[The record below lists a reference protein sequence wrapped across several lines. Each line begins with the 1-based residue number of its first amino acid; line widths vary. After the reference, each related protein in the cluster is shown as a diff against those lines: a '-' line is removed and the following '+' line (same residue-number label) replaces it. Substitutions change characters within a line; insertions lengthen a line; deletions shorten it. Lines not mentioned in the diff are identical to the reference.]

1 MKIYNTLT
9 KKVEK
14 FIPHNDKEV
23 TMYTCGPTVYNY
35 AHIGNLRT
43 YLFEDFLE
51 KGLNYL
57 GYNVKRVMN
66 ITDVGHIVH
75 DADTGED
82 KMSNSAKKEGK
93 TAQEIAE
100 FYTEKFLEDLDKM
113 NIKRPEIIEKATSHI
128 NDYIHVIETLLEK
141 GYAYQA
147 GGNVYFDIS
156 KIPNY
161 YELSGRTE
169 ENQKIAV
176 RDDVS
181 HDLYKKNPYDFV
193 LWFTKSKF
201 EDQEQKWDSPWG
213 VGYPGWHIECSTL
226 ASLYLGEYLDLH
238 CGGVDLI
245 FPHHTN
251 EIAQS
256 EAYFGH
262 KWCNYWVHGEYLNDE
277 TGKMSKS
284 KGEFLTLSLLESK
297 KYLPLAYRYF
307 CLGSHYRKQLVF
319 SYDALNQA
327 QNTYLKLKNKVLSLK
342 DEGNI
347 LPDKVKLYEEKF
359 KDAINNDL
367 NTSLMLTLVYEVLKD
382 KELNDLT
389 KKEIIK
395 SFDKVLSL
403 DLLKKEEIK
412 LDIDE
417 KYILDK
423 IEERRKAK
431 ENKDYLLADKIREEL
446 LNKNVRLI
454 DTKDNTTYE
463 IINL

>member
-262 KWCNYWVHGEYLNDE
+262 KWCNYWAHGEYLNDE

-395 SFDKVLSL
+395 SFDKVLGL

>member
-319 SYDALNQA
+319 SYDTLNQA

-347 LPDKVKLYEEKF
+347 LSDKVKLYEEKF

-395 SFDKVLSL
+395 SFDKVLGL

>member
-75 DADTGED
+75 DADTCED

-347 LPDKVKLYEEKF
+347 LSDKVKLYEEKF

-395 SFDKVLSL
+395 SFDKVLGL

>member
-23 TMYTCGPTVYNY
+23 TMYTCGPTVCNY

-395 SFDKVLSL
+395 SFDKVLGL
-403 DLLKKEEIK
+403 DLLKKEERFQTSNLTLHLK
-412 LDIDE
+412 KTE
-417 KYILDK
+417 KEK
-423 IEERRKAK
+423 TKPEANRRK
-431 ENKDYLLADKIREEL
+431 
-446 LNKNVRLI
+446 
-454 DTKDNTTYE
+454 E
-463 IINL
+463 IPKT

>member
-307 CLGSHYRKQLVF
+307 CLGSHYRKQLVL

-347 LPDKVKLYEEKF
+347 LSDKVKLYEEKF

-395 SFDKVLSL
+395 SFDKVLGL

>member
-169 ENQKIAV
+169 ENQKVAV

-226 ASLYLGEYLDLH
+226 ARIYLGEYLDLH

-347 LPDKVKLYEEKF
+347 LSDKVKLYEENF

-395 SFDKVLSL
+395 SFDKVLGL

>member
-181 HDLYKKNPYDFV
+181 HDLYKRNPYDFV

-395 SFDKVLSL
+395 SFDKVLGL

-412 LDIDE
+412 IDIDE

>member
-347 LPDKVKLYEEKF
+347 LSDKVKLYEEKF

-395 SFDKVLSL
+395 SFDKVLGL

-412 LDIDE
+412 LNIDE

-446 LNKNVRLI
+446 LNKDVRLI
-454 DTKDNTTYE
+454 DT
-463 IINL
+463 

>member
-1 MKIYNTLT
+1 M
-9 KKVEK
+9 
-14 FIPHNDKEV
+14 
-23 TMYTCGPTVYNY
+23 
-35 AHIGNLRT
+35 
-43 YLFEDFLE
+43 
-51 KGLNYL
+51 
-57 GYNVKRVMN
+57 
-66 ITDVGHIVH
+66 
-75 DADTGED
+75 
-82 KMSNSAKKEGK
+82 
-93 TAQEIAE
+93 
-100 FYTEKFLEDLDKM
+100 
-113 NIKRPEIIEKATSHI
+113 
-128 NDYIHVIETLLEK
+128 
-141 GYAYQA
+141 
-147 GGNVYFDIS
+147 
-156 KIPNY
+156 
-161 YELSGRTE
+161 
-169 ENQKIAV
+169 
-176 RDDVS
+176 
-181 HDLYKKNPYDFV
+181 
-193 LWFTKSKF
+193 
-201 EDQEQKWDSPWG
+201 
-213 VGYPGWHIECSTL
+213 GYPGWHIECSTL

-284 KGEFLTLSLLESK
+284 KGDFLTLSFLESK

-307 CLGSHYRKQLVF
+307 CLGSHYRKQLTF

-327 QNTYLKLKNKVLSLK
+327 QNTYMKLKNKVLSLK
-342 DEGNI
+342 EDGNI
-347 LPDKVKLYEEKF
+347 IDNQVKVYEEKF

-367 NTSLMLTLVYEVLKD
+367 NTSLMLTLVYEVLKE
-382 KELNDLT
+382 KNLNDKT

-395 SFDKVLSL
+395 SFDKVLGL

-412 LDIDE
+412 LEIDE

-423 IEERRKAK
+423 IEERKKAK

-446 LNKNVRLI
+446 LNKNIRLI

>member
-201 EDQEQKWDSPWG
+201 EDQEQKWNSPWG

-347 LPDKVKLYEEKF
+347 LSDKVKLYEEKF

-395 SFDKVLSL
+395 SFDKVLGL
-403 DLLKKEEIK
+403 DLLKKEEIR

-431 ENKDYLLADKIREEL
+431 ENKDYLLADKIRGEL

>member
-347 LPDKVKLYEEKF
+347 LSDKVKLYEEKF

-395 SFDKVLSL
+395 SFDKVLGL

-454 DTKDNTTYE
+454 D
-463 IINL
+463 NLYLGG

>member
-201 EDQEQKWDSPWG
+201 EDQEQKWNSPWG

-347 LPDKVKLYEEKF
+347 LSDKVKLYEEKF

-367 NTSLMLTLVYEVLKD
+367 NTSLLLTLVYEVLKD

-395 SFDKVLSL
+395 SFDKVLGL

>member
-169 ENQKIAV
+169 ENQKVAV

-213 VGYPGWHIECSTL
+213 IGYPGWHIECSTL

-319 SYDALNQA
+319 SYDALTQA

-347 LPDKVKLYEEKF
+347 LSDKVKLYEEKF

-395 SFDKVLSL
+395 SFDKVLGL

>member
-347 LPDKVKLYEEKF
+347 LSDKVKLYEEKF

-395 SFDKVLSL
+395 SFDKVLGL
-403 DLLKKEEIK
+403 DLLKKEEIR

-431 ENKDYLLADKIREEL
+431 ENKDYLLADKIRGEL

>member
-1 MKIYNTLT
+1 MRIYNTLT
-9 KKVEK
+9 KKVEE
-14 FIPHNDKEV
+14 FIPHNDKNV

-51 KGLNYL
+51 RGLNYL

-75 DADTGED
+75 DADIGED

-100 FYTEKFLEDLDKM
+100 FYTKKFLEDLAKL
-113 NIKRPEIIEKATSHI
+113 NIKKPEIIEKATSHI
-128 NDYIHVIETLLEK
+128 NDYIKVIETLLEK

-147 GGNVYFDIS
+147 GGNIYFDIS
-156 KIPNY
+156 KMPNY
-161 YELSGRTE
+161 YQLSGRTE

-176 RDDVS
+176 RDDVT

-226 ASLYLGEYLDLH
+226 ANLY
-238 CGGVDLI
+238 
-245 FPHHTN
+245 
-251 EIAQS
+251 
-256 EAYFGH
+256 
-262 KWCNYWVHGEYLNDE
+262 
-277 TGKMSKS
+277 
-284 KGEFLTLSLLESK
+284 
-297 KYLPLAYRYF
+297 
-307 CLGSHYRKQLVF
+307 LGSHYRKQLTF

-327 QNTYLKLKNKVLSLK
+327 QNTYMKLKNKVLSLK
-342 DEGNI
+342 DDGNI
-347 LPDKVKLYEEKF
+347 IDNQVKVYEEKF

-382 KELNDLT
+382 KNLNDKT

-395 SFDKVLSL
+395 SFDKVLGL

-412 LDIDE
+412 LEIDE

-423 IEERRKAK
+423 IEERKKAK

-446 LNKNVRLI
+446 LNKNIRLI

>member
-347 LPDKVKLYEEKF
+347 LSDKVKLYEEKF

-389 KKEIIK
+389 KKEILK
-395 SFDKVLSL
+395 SFDKVLGL

-454 DTKDNTTYE
+454 DTKDNTTYD

>member
-226 ASLYLGEYLDLH
+226 ASLYLGGYLDLH

-395 SFDKVLSL
+395 SFDKVLGL

>member
-156 KIPNY
+156 KISNY

-319 SYDALNQA
+319 SYDALTQA

-347 LPDKVKLYEEKF
+347 LSDKVKLYEEKF

-395 SFDKVLSL
+395 SFDKVLGL

>member
-347 LPDKVKLYEEKF
+347 LSDKVKLYEEKF

>member
-347 LPDKVKLYEEKF
+347 LSDKVKLYEEKF

-395 SFDKVLSL
+395 SFDKVLGL

-417 KYILDK
+417 NYILDK

-446 LNKNVRLI
+446 LNKNIRLI

>member
-100 FYTEKFLEDLDKM
+100 FYTEKFLEDLDKT

-319 SYDALNQA
+319 SYDALTQA

-347 LPDKVKLYEEKF
+347 LSDKVKLYEEKF

-395 SFDKVLSL
+395 SFDKVLGL

>member
-147 GGNVYFDIS
+147 GENVYFDIS

-169 ENQKIAV
+169 ENQKVAV

-347 LPDKVKLYEEKF
+347 LSDKVKLYEEKF

-395 SFDKVLSL
+395 SFDKVLGL

>member
-169 ENQKIAV
+169 ENQKVAV

-319 SYDALNQA
+319 SYDALTQA

-347 LPDKVKLYEEKF
+347 LSDKVKLYEEKF

-395 SFDKVLSL
+395 SFDKVLGL